1 MKFILR
7 DGWYEKLKW
16 ICLIFLPAVAT
27 LYFSLAQVWGF
38 PYAEQILGTIAA
50 VETFI
55 GTLIGISHVNYYK
68 DLDNGDSDETQI

>member
-1 MKFILR
+1 MKFVLS
-7 DGWYEKLKW
+7 DGWYAKFKW
-16 ICLIFLPAVAT
+16 ICLIFLPAVST

-68 DLDNGDSDETQI
+68 DLGNGDSDEI